1 MTMKAL
7 LLVTIALVMSGC
19 AGAYTSIQPPG
30 EPNKYYVTKTHAGFF
45 KQYGTLYQCEASGA
59 QMTCSENDAR

>member
-19 AGAYTSIQPPG
+19 AGAYTSIQPAG
-30 EPNKYYVTKTHAGFF
+30 ENKYYVTKTHAGFF
-45 KQYGTLYQCEASGA
+45 KQYGTLYYCDANGA
-59 QMTCSENDAR
+59 QMTCSEVDAR